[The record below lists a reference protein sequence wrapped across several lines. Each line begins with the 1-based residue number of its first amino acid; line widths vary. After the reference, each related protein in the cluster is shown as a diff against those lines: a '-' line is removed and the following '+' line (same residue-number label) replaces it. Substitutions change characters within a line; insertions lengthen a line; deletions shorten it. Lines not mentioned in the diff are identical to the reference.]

1 MRGQVAIEL
10 FLVASLVSLVL
21 YWMGNFAG
29 ELQEGGVGDVALQER
44 TLAVSL
50 ARLADQVA
58 AAQVNATHTL
68 PCMRWGTQRVAY
80 TVTAA
85 GNLVTV
91 SSAAPST
98 NASALTANAVSGSFV
113 VACADAVT
121 NNGTLACLST
131 GTGQVQL
138 ASGGCSA

>member
-29 ELQEGGVGDVALQER
+29 ELQEGGVGDVTLQER

-98 NASALTANAVSGSFV
+98 IASAR
-113 VACADAVT
+113 ADAVT